1 MPPSPFSPL
10 PVGALLADRR
20 YEIVT
25 VISKSLKL
33 NAYLVRD
40 RRRRHCPQ
48 CGSMASGVT
57 DEYCTD
63 CGRAFADEPVEH
75 PGYWLKETPDRAMLD
90 REMLVAQMGLRHP
103 GIVNIY
109 DAFEGRPYGD
119 LPRFYVASDPDEG
132 EGLTTLPRP
141 QPPEKVLTW
150 GNQLAEALAYLHGRG
165 VLHRSI
171 RPENIR
177 LAGSQAKLTNFSLAE
192 RAPKAAPKEWFAK
205 EVEELAR
212 VLADLA
218 QRTEAQRTGLAG
230 QDLPPAVVAI
240 LDKARSPDP
249 GTRYA
254 TAEAL
259 AADLAAALEAL
270 RRPASATLLVGSLSD
285 VGQVRELNEDSLL
298 TLQLERVLQSVSTPI
313 GLFAVADGMG
323 GHSAGEVAS
332 ALATGAL
339 ARIVLAKVMLPPLE
353 GTAQI
358 EPDYAT
364 LLKEACLEANR
375 AVYERSRQARSDMG
389 TTLVAALVVGSQAY
403 VANIGDSRAYR
414 VTRSGI
420 QRITTDHSMVERL
433 IAMGKITREEARNHP
448 NANLIYRTVG
458 DKLQVEVDIFQ
469 QGLGRGD
476 WLVLCSDGLHGMVED
491 AQIQQVVT
499 TSLHPQAACEEL
511 VQLAN
516 QAGGVDNITVIIV
529 QLEEVG
535 DVSVYQGI

>member
-1 MPPSPFSPL
+1 
-10 PVGALLADRR
+10 
-20 YEIVT
+20 
-25 VISKSLKL
+25 
-33 NAYLVRD
+33 
-40 RRRRHCPQ
+40 
-48 CGSMASGVT
+48 MASGVT

-90 REMLVAQMGLRHP
+90 REMLIAQMELRHP

-150 GNQLAEALAYLHGRG
+150 GKQLAEALAYLHGRG

-218 QRTEAQRTGLAG
+218 QRTELAG
-230 QDLPPAVVAI
+230 QDLPPAVAAI
-240 LDKARSPDP
+240 FDKALSPDQSQ
-249 GTRYA
+249 RYA

-270 RRPASATLLVGSLSD
+270 LRPASATLLVGSLSE
-285 VGQVRELNEDSLL
+285 VGRVRELNEDSLL

-375 AVYERSRQARSDMG
+375 AVYERSRQTRSDMG
-389 TTLVAALVVGSQAY
+389 TTLVAALIVGSQAY

-414 VTRSGI
+414 VNQQGI

-458 DKLQVEVDIFQ
+458 DKPQVEVDLFQ
-469 QGLGRGD
+469 QSLGRGN

-511 VQLAN
+511 VRLAN
-516 QAGGVDNITVIIV
+516 QAGGVDNVTVIVV
-529 QLEEVG
+529 QLKEVG
-535 DVSVYQGI
+535 R